1 MKKNFLSYSLNII
14 KKYNQNIDDIRLDEL
29 RYGLEGFY
37 LTITK
42 LIVIVILSLLLG
54 IFKEM
59 FIMLIAF
66 NILRF
71 TGFGLHATKS
81 SICLFSSSLIFI
93 IFPFLSKILSF
104 PFYLK
109 VILILIAIILTFLYA
124 PADTE
129 KRPIINVKRRKIYK
143 WITTI
148 NCIILSIISL
158 FVSDIYCN
166 LIIFGIYSEVIM
178 ILPITYKIFNLSY
191 NNYKKYGLNI
201 ENV

>member
-1 MKKNFLSYSLNII
+1 MKKKFLNYSLNII
-14 KKYNQNIDDIRLDEL
+14 KKYNPTIDDIRLDEL

-37 LTITK
+37 ITITK
-42 LIVIVILSLLLG
+42 LIVIIFLSLILR
-54 IFKEM
+54 ITKEM

-81 SICLFSSSLIFI
+81 SICLMASSLIFI
-93 IFPFLSKILSF
+93 IFPLLSKLILF
-104 PFYLK
+104 PYYFKIILIGLA
-109 VILILIAIILTFLYA
+109 VILIFIYS
-124 PADTE
+124 PADTK
-129 KRPIINVKRRKIYK
+129 KRPLVNARRRKIYK
-143 WITTI
+143 LLTTI

-158 FVSDIYCN
+158 LISDIYFN

-191 NNYKKYGLNI
+191 DNYKKYGLNM
-201 ENV
+201 

>member
-1 MKKNFLSYSLNII
+1 MKKKFLNYSLNII
-14 KKYNQNIDDIRLDEL
+14 KEYNPDIDNIRLDEL

-42 LIVIVILSLLLG
+42 LIVIITLSLLLG

-59 FIMLIAF
+59 IIMLITF

-93 IFPFLSKILSF
+93 VFPFLSKLISF
-104 PFYLK
+104 PIYFK
-109 VILILIAIILTFLYA
+109 VILILMAIILIFLYS
-124 PADTE
+124 PADTK
-129 KRPIINVKRRKIYK
+129 KRPIINARRRKIYK
-143 WITTI
+143 YLTTI

-158 FVSDIYCN
+158 FLSNIYFN

-178 ILPITYKIFNLSY
+178 ILPITYKIFKLSY

>member
-1 MKKNFLSYSLNII
+1 MKKRFLNYSLNII
-14 KKYNQNIDDIRLDEL
+14 KMYNPNIDEIRLDEL

-42 LIVIVILSLLLG
+42 LVVIVILSLLLG

-93 IFPFLSKILSF
+93 IFPFLSKIISF
-104 PFYLK
+104 PIYLK
-109 VILILIAIILTFLYA
+109 MVLILMAIILIFLYA

-143 WITTI
+143 WLTTI

-158 FVSDIYCN
+158 FISDIYFN